1 MDNQM
6 MMVQQPEPMN
16 AMALIDSMS
25 SNMVVQAMGK
35 IATFQKMVRKN
46 LVEGEDYGVI
56 PGTGQKP
63 TLLKQGAEKINMM
76 MGMSPQY
83 SFLSKIEDFDSGFF
97 SFDILCT
104 LTHNG
109 VVMAQG
115 VGNCNSKEVKY
126 RYNNVDRKKLE
137 EMGIPEEQAVR
148 FVDRYGK
155 ERYRIETPDPADKL
169 NTILKMAKKRAYVD
183 ATLQVASLSN
193 LFTQDLEDMDFSSSY
208 QAPGQQPEESFT
220 YNEAVNVPITFGKH
234 KGKTLGQIYSEAPDY
249 IDWLEKAD
257 KTDPMIRRAIGAM
270 KAGMRGKAPAQ
281 DIEPPFMPSQDI
293 GLPFMDEAEP
303 RDEDFLNS
311 LGIGNG

>member
-6 MMVQQPEPMN
+6 MMVQQPVN
-16 AMALIDSMS
+16 AMALIDTMS
-25 SNMVVQAMGK
+25 SAMVSQAMQK
-35 IATFQKMVRKN
+35 ISGFQAVIQKSLLPER
-46 LVEGEDYGVI
+46 DYGVI
-56 PGTGQKP
+56 PGAGQKP
-63 TLLKQGAEKINMM
+63 TLYKAGAEKINMLF
-76 MGMSPQY
+76 GLSPKY
-83 SFLSKIEDFDSGFF
+83 EFMSKIEDFEAGFF
-97 SFDILCT
+97 SFDILCS
-104 LTHNG
+104 LTKDG
-109 VVMAQG
+109 VTIAQG

-155 ERYRIETPDPADKL
+155 ERFRIETPDPADKL

-208 QAPGQQPEESFT
+208 PAPGQQPEESFT

-270 KAGMRGKAPAQ
+270 KAGMRGQAPAQ
-281 DIEPPFMPSQDI
+281 DIEPPFMEENDGDPAN
-293 GLPFMDEAEP
+293 DEN
-303 RDEDFLNS
+303 FLNS

>member
-6 MMVQQPEPMN
+6 MMVQQPVN
-16 AMALIDSMS
+16 AMALIDTMS
-25 SNMVVQAMGK
+25 SAMVSQAMQK
-35 IATFQKMVRKN
+35 ISGFQAVIQKSLLPER
-46 LVEGEDYGVI
+46 DYGVI
-56 PGTGQKP
+56 PGAGQKP
-63 TLLKQGAEKINMM
+63 TLYKAGAEKINMLF
-76 MGMSPQY
+76 GLSPKY
-83 SFLSKIEDFDSGFF
+83 EFMSKIEDFDSGFF

-155 ERYRIETPDPADKL
+155 ERFRIETPDPADKL

-249 IDWLEKAD
+249 IDWMEKAE
-257 KTDPMIRRAIGAM
+257 KTDPMIRRAIGVM
-270 KAGMRGKAPAQ
+270 KAVMRGQAPAQ
-281 DIEPPFMPSQDI
+281 EIETPF
-293 GLPFMDEAEP
+293 LDENDGDPAN
-303 RDEDFLNS
+303 DENFLNS
-311 LGIGNG
+311 FMNG

>member
-6 MMVQQPEPMN
+6 MTVPQPEPMN

-25 SNMVVQAMGK
+25 TNMVAQAMGK
-35 IATFQKMVRKN
+35 IAAFQKMVQKN
-46 LVEGEDYGVI
+46 LIEGADYGVI

-83 SFLSKIEDFDSGFF
+83 SFMSKIEDFESGFF

-155 ERYRIETPDPADKL
+155 ERFRIETPDPADKL

-193 LFTQDLEDMDFSSSY
+193 LFTQDLEDMDVGASY
-208 QAPGQQPEESFT
+208 QPPTQTEESFT
-220 YNEAVNVPITFGKH
+220 FDEAARVPITFGKH
-234 KGKTLGQIYSEAPDY
+234 RGKTLGQVYNEAPDY
-249 IDWLEKAD
+249 VDWMEKGD
-257 KTDPMIRRAIGAM
+257 KTDPMIRKAIGVL
-270 KAGMRGKAPAQ
+270 KAGMRSNQATAQ
-281 DIEPPFMPSQDI
+281 DIEEPFFDSGDP
-293 GLPFMDEAEP
+293 GPGAADEEYLA
-303 RDEDFLNS
+303 S